1 MPGLVDTHIH
11 APQYAITGTGYD
23 LPSVYEWLNKY
34 TFPTEK
40 RFEDLDLAR
49 NVYRKV
55 VVRNRCSFITH
66 IGPIKMMYHLKG
78 LVMCLS
84 EKSDVLRGS
93 QTHKFLISSKIF
105 LPPSY

>member
-34 TFPTEK
+34 TFPTEQ

-49 NVYRKV
+49 NLYRKV
-55 VVRNRCSFITH
+55 VVRNRCSLH
-66 IGPIKMMYHLKG
+66 ILD
-78 LVMCLS
+78 L
-84 EKSDVLRGS
+84 
-93 QTHKFLISSKIF
+93 
-105 LPPSY
+105 